1 MNHRQVFAAHEA
13 GPISNGFVET
23 MLETMIAVATAVA
36 VCAGIVNLA
45 SHLDAAREART
56 AVADAAPADH
66 LAPME
71 LANGYEPLRFN

>member
-1 MNHRQVFAAHEA
+1 
-13 GPISNGFVET
+13 
-23 MLETMIAVATAVA
+23 VA

>member
-1 MNHRQVFAAHEA
+1 MNHRQVFAADDR
-13 GPISNGFVET
+13 GLISGSFVEAIW
-23 MLETMIAVATAVA
+23 ETGIAVATAAA
-36 VCAGIVNLA
+36 VCVGIVNLA

-66 LAPME
+66 LAPTE